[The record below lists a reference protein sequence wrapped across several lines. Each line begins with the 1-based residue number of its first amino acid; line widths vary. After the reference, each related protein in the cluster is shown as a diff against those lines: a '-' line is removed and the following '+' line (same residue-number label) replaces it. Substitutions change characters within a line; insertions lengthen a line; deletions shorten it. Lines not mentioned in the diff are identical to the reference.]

1 MGKIVSPNVGYV
13 KRYRKI
19 HEHWLYEF
27 TPKNPRD
34 RAGAWDDLI
43 ALAIFNEDGEDK
55 IINGR
60 KIHCDRGQLFI
71 SRRSLAALWGWGLG
85 KVDRFTRD
93 LQADHMI
100 DIKRYESGSL
110 ITIVAYSLYQSDG
123 SQVIQQSK
131 PKRTKSK
138 TLNNNKQ
145 ESPTV
150 KEEKKDSAP
159 ADEIDPEPIRGT
171 PEWYAWADRH
181 DEEDDDGRD
190 L

>member
-1 MGKIVSPNVGYV
+1 MATIVSQNVGYV

-19 HEHWLYEF
+19 HEHWLYDF
-27 TPKNPRD
+27 TPQNPRD

-43 ALAIFNEDGEDK
+43 ALAVFNNDGETK
-55 IINGR
+55 VIKGH

-71 SRRSLAALWGWGLG
+71 SRRSLATLWGWGLG

-100 DIKRYESGSL
+100 DIKRYENGSL
-110 ITIVAYSLYQSDG
+110 ITIVAYDLYQSDE
-123 SQVIQQSK
+123 SQVIPHMKQ
-131 PKRTKSK
+131 KRAKSR
-138 TLNNNKQ
+138 TLNNKNQ
-145 ESPTV
+145 ELPTV
-150 KEEKKDSAP
+150 EEEKKDSAP
-159 ADEIDPEPIRGT
+159 ADETDPEPIRGT

>member
-1 MGKIVSPNVGYV
+1 MAKIVSQNIGYV

-43 ALAIFNEDGEDK
+43 ALAIFNENGENK

-110 ITIVAYSLYQSDG
+110 ITIVAYDLYQSDG
-123 SQVIQQSK
+123 SHTMQQTK
-131 PKRTKSK
+131 QKRTKNK
-138 TLNNNKQ
+138 TLNNKNQ
-145 ESPTV
+145 EPSTME
-150 KEEKKDSAP
+150 EEKKDSAY
-159 ADEIDPEPIRGT
+159 ADETDPEPMRGT
-171 PEWYAWADRH
+171 PEWYEWENRH
-181 DEEDDDGRD
+181 DKEGGW
-190 L
+190 